1 MYTKFEDYRNCLEKN
16 QIIIWQERAKSEP
29 HNAFTE
35 EVSKL
40 ELSFKMIK
48 DYNNLKSSEYNIK

>member
-1 MYTKFEDYRNCLEKN
+1 MYTKFEDYRKCLENN

-35 EVSKL
+35 EAIKL
-40 ELSFKMIK
+40 ALSFKDDK
-48 DYNNLKSSEYNIK
+48 RLQ